1 MFRSVDR
8 ELRTPTWLNAKII
21 LEMACPATKK
31 PHLVGF
37 FSGVNFRGAEINFGV
52 RGVEPRLHAPHAC
65 VQPLYYTPSFNAFG
79 AGLNFF
85 SISQSHPLK
94 IGIFSFLFRRVI
106 LTAKFIARR
115 YES

>member
-21 LEMACPATKK
+21 LEMASPATKK

-37 FSGVNFRGAEINFGV
+37 FSGVNFGV

-65 VQPLYYTPSFNAFG
+65 VQPLYYTPSFNTFG